1 MFVILFTAQD
11 HDEGVLTAWNDS
23 MVHAWDQVSFS
34 DTESEADAEELY
46 REMPRDV
53 IRSSDLNRRL
63 DHEALNRVNCYF
75 ERVFDLAGRP
85 LTRQDAEEITTN
97 SQGDVIAILRNI
109 ISCQQQHTEALR
121 HAAEFWR
128 SCHDQLYNEL
138 RQFQQS
144 MSGLPEMFLEN
155 RTEQRLIISALSLMS
170 ERLNLMQRILSEL
183 YERLVR
189 RP

>member
-1 MFVILFTAQD
+1 
-11 HDEGVLTAWNDS
+11 

-34 DTESEADAEELY
+34 DTESEDEEELY

-53 IRSSDLNRRL
+53 FRTSDLNRRL

-85 LTRQDAEEITTN
+85 LTYRDAEELAAT
-97 SQGDVIAILRNI
+97 SQGDVISILKNI
-109 ISCQQQHTEALR
+109 ILCQQQHTEALR

-128 SCHDQLYNEL
+128 NCHEQLYNEL
-138 RQFQQS
+138 RQFQQT
-144 MSGLPEMFLEN
+144 MSGLPELFLEN
-155 RTEQRLIISALSLMS
+155 RTEQRLIVNALSLMS
-170 ERLNLMQRILSEL
+170 ERLNLMQRMLSEL
-183 YERLVR
+183 YERVVR

>member
-1 MFVILFTAQD
+1 
-11 HDEGVLTAWNDS
+11 

-34 DTESEADAEELY
+34 DTESEDEEELY

-53 IRSSDLNRRL
+53 FRTSDLNRRL

-75 ERVFDLAGRP
+75 ERVFDLTGRP
-85 LTRQDAEEITTN
+85 LTYRDAEEIAAT
-97 SQGDVIAILRNI
+97 SQGDVISILRNI

-128 SCHDQLYNEL
+128 NCHEQLYNEL
-138 RQFQQS
+138 RQFQQT
-144 MSGLPEMFLEN
+144 MSGLPDMILEN
-155 RTEQRLIISALSLMS
+155 RTEQRLIVSALSLMS

-183 YERLVR
+183 YERIVR

>member
-1 MFVILFTAQD
+1 
-11 HDEGVLTAWNDS
+11 

-34 DTESEADAEELY
+34 DTESEDEEELY
-46 REMPRDV
+46 REMPWDV
-53 IRSSDLNRRL
+53 IRTSDLNRRL

-85 LTRQDAEEITTN
+85 LSYQDAEEIAAT

-128 SCHDQLYNEL
+128 NCHEQLYNEL
-138 RQFQQS
+138 RQFQQT
-144 MSGLPEMFLEN
+144 MSGLPD
-155 RTEQRLIISALSLMS
+155 LILAEEFKKRQIHFG
-170 ERLNLMQRILSEL
+170 
-183 YERLVR
+183 
-189 RP
+189 

>member
-1 MFVILFTAQD
+1 MLFTGQN
-11 HDEGVLTAWNDS
+11 HDDAALTAWNES
-23 MVHAWDQVSFS
+23 MVQAWDRVSFS
-34 DTESEADAEELY
+34 DTESEDAEELY
-46 REMPRDV
+46 REMPKDV
-53 IRSSDLNRRL
+53 IRTSDLNRRL

-75 ERVFDLAGRP
+75 ERVFDLAGAP
-85 LTRQDAEEITTN
+85 LTRHDAEEITAN

-128 SCHDQLYNEL
+128 SCHNQLYDEL
-138 RQFQQS
+138 REFQQS
-144 MSGLPEMFLEN
+144 MSGLPEIVVEN
-155 RTEQRLIISALSLMS
+155 RTEMSLIITALSLMT

-183 YERLVR
+183 YEHLVR